1 MIDSRVL
8 KSKSQRLLQEY
19 EDVLTLV
26 VTTELEELEKMS
38 RRGENE
44 FDVVSKV
51 YEAEGM
57 KKGLNRF
64 MQRLNQWASKE
75 Q

>member
-1 MIDSRVL
+1 MIDSKLL
-8 KSKSQRLLQEY
+8 KAKSQRLLQEF
-19 EDVLTLV
+19 EDVLVLV
-26 VTTELEELEKMS
+26 VKTEVEDLDKMS
-38 RRGENE
+38 RKGENE
-44 FDVVSKV
+44 FEVVTRA
-51 YEAEGM
+51 YETEGI